1 MVECN
6 LNIINIEKN
15 IYNVIKE
22 NSSIEKMA
30 INSKVISTRITNLAN
45 SMRTIKTVTHI
56 NCK

>member
-45 SMRTIKTVTHI
+45 AMRTIKTVTHI